1 MSKENLIKL
10 LQAMSD
16 NSYDLHKIFQ
26 ADRKWKMS
34 AIYLAESSAYDTMLN
49 LLTKPDF
56 AKEMWKLFFP
66 GEEVP
71 AV

>member
-1 MSKENLIKL
+1 MRKENLIKL

-16 NSYDLHKIFQ
+16 SSYNVHNIFHD
-26 ADRKWKMS
+26 DRKWKMS
-34 AIYLAESSAYDTMLN
+34 AAYLAESAAYDTVIY

-56 AKEMWKLFFP
+56 AEEMWKTFFP
-66 GEEVP
+66 GEEAP